1 MKFNSIVIRQASNG
15 YIMSIEPDYR
25 QMEEISLRGHYTPPL
40 DTICADEA
48 AVVEA
53 VRGAL
58 NMATLTAPEQP
69 QTPSEGEDSTEAMG
83 RAVKDAMNAHALRPS
98 LPPISNGSA
107 EQE

>member
-58 NMATLTAPEQP
+58 
-69 QTPSEGEDSTEAMG
+69 GEDSTEAMG

-107 EQE
+107 QPQTPSDEQE